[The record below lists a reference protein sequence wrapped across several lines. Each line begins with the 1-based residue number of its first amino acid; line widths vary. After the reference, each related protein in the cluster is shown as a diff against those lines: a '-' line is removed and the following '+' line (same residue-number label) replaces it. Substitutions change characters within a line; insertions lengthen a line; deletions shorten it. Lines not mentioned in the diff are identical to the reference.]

1 MLNLK
6 ILKQM
11 KKLQFD
17 SKEAEYQ
24 MLNQLLKTYKTTVKE
39 IIVNNLKFKGEF
51 WLDYFQFTEEEYNE
65 WRSWCKEFIR
75 TKCVPK
81 MNDEQINA
89 HVGYF
94 FLKYPFVIKSETKIE
109 QQ

>member
-1 MLNLK
+1 
-6 ILKQM
+6 M

-24 MLNQLLKTYKTTVKE
+24 MLDKVLKNYKTSVKE
-39 IIVNNLKFKGEF
+39 LITNNLEVECKF

-65 WRSWCKEFIR
+65 WRTWCKEFIK

-94 FLKYPFVIKSETKIE
+94 FLKYPFVIKSENQIN